1 MSYATQT
8 HLEDA
13 FGSAEIKQIADR
25 DLSGTADPA
34 FIAAA
39 LARAD
44 AVIDSY
50 LAGRYA
56 IPITPAPSVIVAVAC
71 DLARYYLY
79 DDAAPER
86 VQKAHDD
93 AIAWLKSC
101 AKGDVMVIGADSATA
116 DQATPGPP
124 AYDAPDRVF
133 SATTLANY

>member
-13 FGSAEIKQIADR
+13 FGSAEIKQVADR

-56 IPITPAPSVIVAVAC
+56 IPIAPVPPVIVAVAC

-86 VQKAHDD
+86 VSKDHAD
-93 AIAWLKSC
+93 AIAWLK
-101 AKGDVMVIGADSATA
+101 AAAHGDVILIGAAGPEASAA
-116 DQATPGPP
+116 QPGPP
-124 AYDAPDRVF
+124 ASDAPDRVF
-133 SATTLANY
+133 SATTLTNY